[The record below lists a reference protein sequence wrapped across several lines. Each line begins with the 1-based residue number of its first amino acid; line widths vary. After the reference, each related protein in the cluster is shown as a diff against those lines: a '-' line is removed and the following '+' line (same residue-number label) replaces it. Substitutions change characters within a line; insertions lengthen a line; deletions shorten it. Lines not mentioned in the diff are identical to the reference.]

1 MHIQCQFYSPAG
13 TLEHEASTTEKWNGL
28 IFIKSIQ
35 VGGPHTQ
42 GLYFQIKPKKL
53 NQQPVGGLV

>member
-13 TLEHEASTTEKWNGL
+13 TLEHEASTTEKLNGL

-35 VGGPHTQ
+35 VGDLT
-42 GLYFQIKPKKL
+42 LEVYISKL
-53 NQQPVGGLV
+53 NPKN